1 MLVITITIRHSL
13 GLGNRNRRS
22 SSFLGSSLAAKMT
35 EDEEG
40 ATETSDKNDRDGNTG
55 YSSCT
60 YTMGPITSG
69 LNDGTAAR
77 DWVGVCGTSTSGVD
91 MRYGYDMAWCRR
103 VESRL

>member
-13 GLGNRNRRS
+13 SFGNRSRS
-22 SSFLGSSLAAKMT
+22 SSNFLESSFAAKMT

-55 YSSCT
+55 YGSCT
-60 YTMGPITSG
+60 YTVGAITSS
-69 LNDGTAAR
+69 LNDGTTAR
-77 DWVGVCGTSTSGVD
+77 DWVGICGTSTRGVD
-91 MRYGYDMAWCRR
+91 MRYGYDMAWYRL

>member
-13 GLGNRNRRS
+13 RFGNRSRS
-22 SSFLGSSLAAKMT
+22 SNSLFKLSFAATT

-55 YSSCT
+55 YGSST
-60 YTMGPITSG
+60 YTMGAITSG
-69 LNDGTAAR
+69 LNNGTAAR
-77 DWVGVCGTSTSGVD
+77 DWFDICGTSTSGVD
-91 MRYGYDMAWCRR
+91 MRYGYDMAWYRR